1 VTFANADPLQ
11 LNQSTAGSG
20 DLKQLALAGDGAMR
34 LEVITYYLKNQADPL
49 GVGAG
54 TPVLMRQVNG
64 QTAVPLAE
72 NVVNMQFTYDTYD
85 TSGNLLANQGDAGYS
100 LGVSY
105 NLIRKTNVAHLS
117 IRSTMQGARSSLM
130 ATKGFQT
137 FDFQTSISARNS
149 SYQNRYTIN

>member
-1 VTFANADPLQ
+1 
-11 LNQSTAGSG
+11 
-20 DLKQLALAGDGAMR
+20 
-34 LEVITYYLKNQADPL
+34 
-49 GVGAG
+49 
-54 TPVLMRQVNG
+54 
-64 QTAVPLAE
+64 VPLAE